1 MNNLV
6 LSHIDKAWGGLRVLA
21 DVSMTV
27 SGQAITGLIGPNGAG
42 KSTLFGAISGNV
54 PVDGGSVRFDGELLD
69 RFGPSHRARCGL
81 LRTFQVPRPFANLTV
96 RQNLAV
102 AARVQTGESLFNVFF
117 RPGAVRRREQEI
129 AARAEGVIAS
139 LNLARVADHAASQLS
154 GGQLKL
160 LELGRLLMTEPKLIL
175 LDEPFAGVN
184 PVLAE
189 ELAERIRALHAR
201 GLGFFIVE
209 HNLNALARLAT
220 RMFAMDRGA
229 LIASGTPDEVLA
241 NEQVRRAYVGG

>member
-1 MNNLV
+1 MNLTLQQV
-6 LSHIDKAWGGLRVLA
+6 DKAWGGLRVLA

-27 SGQAITGLIGPNGAG
+27 SAHAITGLIGPNGAG

-54 PVDGGSVRFDGELLD
+54 AVDRGSIRFDGAVLD
-69 RFGPSHRARCGL
+69 RLSPSQRARCGL
-81 LRTFQVPRPFANLTV
+81 LRTFQVPRPFANLSV
-96 RQNLAV
+96 RANLAV
-102 AARVQTGESLFNVFF
+102 AARDQAGEALLNVFF
-117 RPGAVRRREQEI
+117 RPAVVRRREAQIFE
-129 AARAEGVIAS
+129 RAERVIGS
-139 LNLARVADHAASQLS
+139 LNLRRVADQAACQLS

-189 ELAERIRALHAR
+189 ELAEQIRVLHAG

-209 HNLNALARLAT
+209 HNLGALSRLAST
-220 RMFAMDRGA
+220 LFAMDRGM
-229 LIASGTPDEVLA
+229 LIASGSPDEVLSNA
-241 NEQVRRAYVGG
+241 QVRTSYVGG